1 MKPPK
6 LPYFSEI
13 CLSDDCNS
21 VSSEEDN
28 SMIAVSLLK
37 ALRLLSSNSEIP
49 QKRKITVV
57 QPWPFNPLAK
67 DGARVEPSSVMRQS

>member
-6 LPYFSEI
+6 LPCISAKFLSE
-13 CLSDDCNS
+13 DFNS

-37 ALRLLSSNSEIP
+37 ALRLLLSNSEIP

-57 QPWPFNPLAK
+57 QPWPFNALANA
-67 DGARVEPSSVMRQS
+67 GARVEPSSVMRQS